1 MALNP
6 IIFSPSVP
14 KFLFLLLLEA
24 FGFLQ
29 VVPAPE
35 DPGNVL
41 PEVAFP
47 DFLMVEPLSHWSLS
61 PEAAP
66 SLRS

>member
-6 IIFSPSVP
+6 IIFSLSVP

-24 FGFLQ
+24 FGFLR

-41 PEVAFP
+41 PEVAFS
-47 DFLMVEPLSHWSLS
+47 DFLVVEPLSHWFLS